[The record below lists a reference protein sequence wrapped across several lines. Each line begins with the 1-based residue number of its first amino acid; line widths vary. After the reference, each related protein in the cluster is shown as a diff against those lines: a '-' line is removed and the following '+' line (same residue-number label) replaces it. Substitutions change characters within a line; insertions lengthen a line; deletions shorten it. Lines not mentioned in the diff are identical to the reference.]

1 MRFETRLPL
10 SVAVGVALWGG
21 VVLEIAW
28 AAVAAPA
35 PEIAGGYVPPAFSV
49 GTAVE
54 NDGSSG

>member
-1 MRFETRLPL
+1 M
-10 SVAVGVALWGG
+10 AVGVALWGE